1 MAADRA
7 QDEFER
13 RYAAP
18 VLAEQVDPRERT
30 RERREGQA
38 RAAPDEPFALR
49 GCLLTPDEAIDPG
62 WLVVSGASVAELR
75 DTAPTGMRVIDTEGV
90 VLPGLIDLHGHP
102 EYNVFPAW
110 EPPGT
115 FANRYAWR
123 DSAEYAEVIK
133 QPWSLLTR
141 ASDGSPSLL
150 ATLTRYAEAR
160 ALIGGVTA
168 IQGASA
174 KYPDP
179 HESLVRNVDLFVFGA
194 HHGRSLIDPLRQSA
208 KAAAAL
214 RAEIDRGDVR
224 AVYVHL
230 AEGVDDDSR
239 AEFDRLLDLELVT
252 PATVIIHGTAL
263 TDAQLAAVRERGGK
277 LVWSPQSN
285 LRLYGRTT
293 AAARALALGIP
304 TALGADWLPSGSPS
318 LLDEI
323 KIARLQLAQQG
334 APAAPKQLVALLTK
348 EAARVAALDDRLGT
362 LAPGRAADLLV
373 LERHHADPWE
383 SVLLADRR
391 SVELVTIG
399 GDIAYGRRA
408 WVEELAGTAG
418 AEPVTAWGKPM
429 ALDLSFS
436 VLASDGPPPRLAGLR
451 AELLARYRQIGPI
464 FA

>member
-1 MAADRA
+1 MRA
-7 QDEFER
+7 KP
-13 RYAAP
+13 AP
-18 VLAEQVDPRERT
+18 RPASRSR
-30 RERREGQA
+30 
-38 RAAPDEPFALR
+38 
-49 GCLLTPDEAIDPG
+49 CLLTPEEAIDPG
-62 WLVVSGASVAELR
+62 WLVVSGAAIAELR
-75 DTAPTGMRVIDTEGV
+75 DTPPPGMRVIDTEGV
-90 VLPGLIDLHGHP
+90 VMPGLIDLHGHP

-123 DSAEYAEVIK
+123 DSAEYDEVIK
-133 QPWSLLTR
+133 QPWRRLTS
-141 ASDGSPSLL
+141 AHDGSPSLL

-179 HESLVRNVDLFVFGA
+179 HESLVRNVDLYVFGA
-194 HHGRSLIDPLRQSA
+194 HHGRSLIDPLRQTA

-214 RAEIDRGDVR
+214 RAEIDGGDVK

-239 AEFDRLLDLELVT
+239 AEFDRLLELELVT

-263 TDAQLAAVRERGGK
+263 TDAQLTVVREHGAK

-285 LRLYGRTT
+285 LRLYGQTT
-293 AAARALALGIP
+293 AAARALELGIP

-334 APAAPKQLVALLTK
+334 APATPKRLVALLTS
-348 EAARVAALDDRLGT
+348 EAARVAALEDRVGT

-383 SVLLADRR
+383 SLLLADRR

-399 GDIAYGRRA
+399 GDIAYGRRD
-408 WVEELAGTAG
+408 WVEELAGTAE
-418 AEPVTAWGKPM
+418 AEPVTAWGKAM

-436 VLASDGPPPRLAGLR
+436 VLASDSPPPRLAVLR